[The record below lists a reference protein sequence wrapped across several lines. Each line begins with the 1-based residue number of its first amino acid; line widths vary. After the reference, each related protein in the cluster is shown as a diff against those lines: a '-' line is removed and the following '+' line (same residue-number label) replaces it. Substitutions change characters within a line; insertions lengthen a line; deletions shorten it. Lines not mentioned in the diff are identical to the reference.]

1 MAQKNLL
8 FLGWWCLDLACAM
21 ALGESTP
28 KLIPP
33 KDEGLHHIKVMN
45 NMDR

>member
-1 MAQKNLL
+1 MA
-8 FLGWWCLDLACAM
+8 FD
-21 ALGESTP
+21 EPTP